1 MDVPL
6 SITASVLIVAAFA
19 VLALPIVINRFTPGP
34 AGPGVGLLLGVWV
47 VATAL
52 LAGTGA
58 YRTVSQAGVP
68 PIGIALMVALAGV
81 ALAVVVFPALQV
93 VLVDPA
99 AQPWLLA
106 LQVWRI
112 EGVAFLVLF
121 ALGQL
126 PALFALPA
134 GIGDLAIG
142 VTAPLVA
149 RNLHR
154 RNLALAWNVLGL
166 ADLVVAVSLGVM
178 TNPGPLLLFATTPT
192 SDVLTAFPMAL
203 VPTFLV
209 PLSVGLHVASLRQ
222 LLTANASQSRAP
234 LLAAR

>member
-1 MDVPL
+1 MNDAVYL
-6 SITASVLIVAAFA
+6 SCEYLPVAGSAFCA
-19 VLALPIVINRFTPGP
+19 VA
-34 AGPGVGLLLGVWV
+34 
-47 VATAL
+47 
-52 LAGTGA
+52 
-58 YRTVSQAGVP
+58 
-68 PIGIALMVALAGV
+68 
-81 ALAVVVFPALQV
+81 VFPALQV

-203 VPTFLV
+203 
-209 PLSVGLHVASLRQ
+209 ASLRRSNSWRDPSR
-222 LLTANASQSRAP
+222 LTTWMRP
-234 LLAAR
+234 DLRCE